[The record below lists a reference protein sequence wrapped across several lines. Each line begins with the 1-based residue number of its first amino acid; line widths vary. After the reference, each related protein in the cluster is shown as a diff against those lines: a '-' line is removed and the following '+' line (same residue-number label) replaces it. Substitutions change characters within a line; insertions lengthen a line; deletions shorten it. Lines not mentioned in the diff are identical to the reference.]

1 MRKRQV
7 MKRHIYSPTK
17 RITSAVILILILLS
31 QILSV
36 SSVTDQ
42 YARSFIQNES
52 GSMSVQALSP
62 YKNKEGI
69 EYWPLCTSKNNQ
81 PRNVSGTNPH
91 QGTDLTINVGEL
103 IYPIYDGEIV
113 YMNTDISSQTG
124 YILVRSDTGIG
135 EYVYIEYMHIVPMDG
150 LSVGQYVYTSIPIA
164 TIDDYLRYDSHL
176 HIGRVN
182 ETRDMHFQIYD
193 LFADCVNWKNG
204 SDLDVFS
211 YPVYNEETSEFSIYA
226 YVSSDTE
233 NHSYYGG
240 YGRFRLKYIT
250 LFYSVNGGTW
260 QHTDISDCDAS
271 YKYTINIQEKT
282 KAVKGDTVRY
292 YITGTRDN
300 ESSYDTSFKDASYAV
315 AYYPA
320 YYSHPDITLT
330 KERADAIALTVKMS
344 K

>member
-1 MRKRQV
+1 

-17 RITSAVILILILLS
+17 QITNTVLLILVLLS

-36 SSVTDQ
+36 SSASDQ
-42 YARSFIQNES
+42 YARSFIQNVS
-52 GSMSVQALSP
+52 DNMSIQALSP
-62 YKNKEGI
+62 YKNKDGL

-113 YMNTDISSQTG
+113 YMDTDISSQTG
-124 YILVRSDTGIG
+124 YILVRSDIGIG
-135 EYVYIEYMHIVPMDG
+135 EYAYIEYMHIVPISG

-182 ETRDMHFQIYD
+182 ETRDIHFQIYD
-193 LFADCVNWKNG
+193 LFADCVNWTNG

-211 YPVYNEETSEFSIYA
+211 YPSYNEETAEFSIYA
-226 YVSSDTE
+226 YISSDTE
-233 NHSYYGG
+233 NPEFYGG

-250 LFYSVNGGTW
+250 LFYSVNGNAW
-260 QHTDISDCDAS
+260 QHTDIADCDPN
-271 YKYTINIQEKT
+271 YKYTFNIQEKT
-282 KAVKGDTVRY
+282 NAVKGDTIEY

-300 ESSYDTSFKDASYAV
+300 ESSYDTSFNDASYTV

-320 YYSHPDITLT
+320 YYSHPDAVLSGE
-330 KERADAIALTVKMS
+330 KADAIALTIKIS